1 MKTPFTS
8 RRFDVFVLVVTAFG
22 TGGLVGSLTAKPD
35 VEVVTVSEEVPSACA
50 DAARTAAVGFTA
62 WENLG
67 QYETKAQVLAADL
80 TGSLL
85 SGDASKIEKAV
96 DPIAEHNA
104 KEAEWRGKRDAARSG
119 FEDAADECLAKA
131 AAAEAA
137 RGR

>member
-1 MKTPFTS
+1 MKITPTH
-8 RRFDVFVLVVTAFG
+8 RRIAVLVLTAG
-22 TGGLVGSLTAKPD
+22 AAYCGGGLTVSALAEP
-35 VEVVTVSEEVPSACA
+35 EVVTVSEDVPSACA
-50 DAARTAAVGFTA
+50 DAARAGAAGFKA

-85 SGDASKIEKAV
+85 SGDASKIEKELT
-96 DPIAEHNA
+96 PIAEHNA
-104 KEAEWRGKRDAARSG
+104 KEAEWRGKRDDARAD
-119 FEDAADECLAKA
+119 FETAADECLAKA

>member
-1 MKTPFTS
+1 MKITPNH
-8 RRFDVFVLVVTAFG
+8 RRIAVLVLTAG
-22 TGGLVGSLTAKPD
+22 AAYCGGGLTVSALAEP
-35 VEVVTVSEEVPSACA
+35 EVVTMSEDVPSACA
-50 DAARTAAVGFTA
+50 DAARAAAAGFKA

-85 SGDASKIEKAV
+85 SGDASKIEKELT
-96 DPIAEHNA
+96 PIAEHNV
-104 KEAEWRGKRDAARSG
+104 KEAEWRGKRDDARAA
-119 FEDAADECLAKA
+119 FETAADECLAKA

>member
-22 TGGLVGSLTAKPD
+22 AGGLVGSLTAKPE

-50 DAARTAAVGFTA
+50 DAARTAAAGFKA

-67 QYETKAQVLAADL
+67 QYETKAQVLASDL
-80 TGSLL
+80 TLGLL
-85 SGDASKIEKAV
+85 SGDAETIEKELS
-96 DPIAEHNA
+96 PIAEHNA
-104 KEAEWRGKRDAARSG
+104 KEAEWRGKRDSARAA
-119 FEDAADECLAKA
+119 FEDDADECLAKA

-137 RGR
+137 HGR

>member
-1 MKTPFTS
+1 MKITAAHQTVS
-8 RRFDVFVLVVTAFG
+8 LVVGFSMLGFG
-22 TGGLVGSLTAKPD
+22 GGLWTARLTAEP
-35 VEVVTVSEEVPSACA
+35 EVVTVSEAVPSACA
-50 DAARTAAVGFTA
+50 DAARTAAAGFKA

-67 QYETKAQVLAADL
+67 QYETKAQVLASEL

-85 SGDASKIEKAV
+85 SGDASKIEEAV
-96 DPIAEHNA
+96 SPIAEHNV
-104 KEAEWRGKRDAARSG
+104 KEAEWRTKRDAARSG

>member
-1 MKTPFTS
+1 MKITPTH
-8 RRFDVFVLVVTAFG
+8 RRVALLVLVAG
-22 TGGLVGSLTAKPD
+22 AAYCGGGLTVSALAEP
-35 VEVVTVSEEVPSACA
+35 EVVTVSEDVPSACSS
-50 DAARTAAVGFTA
+50 AARSAAAGFTA

-85 SGDASKIEKAV
+85 SGDASEIEEAV
-96 DPIAEHNA
+96 SPIAEHNV
-104 KEAEWRGKRDAARSG
+104 KEAEWRGKRDDARAA
-119 FEDAADECLAKA
+119 FETAADECLAKA